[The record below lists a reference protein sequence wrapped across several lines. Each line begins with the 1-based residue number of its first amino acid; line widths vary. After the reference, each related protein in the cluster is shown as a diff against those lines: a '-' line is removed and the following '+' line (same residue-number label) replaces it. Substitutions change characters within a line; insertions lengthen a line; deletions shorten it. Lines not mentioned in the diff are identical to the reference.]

1 MAVDMFLKIST
12 IDGESKD
19 AKHKDEIE
27 IESFS
32 WGIVPSE
39 KVDAA
44 DARSRPVVQD
54 FNFAKRVDK
63 SSPVLMLSCATGK
76 HYDEAVL
83 TARKAGEKPLEFLV
97 IKMTNVF
104 VTSYQT
110 GGSSGDVVPV
120 DQFSLNFEK
129 IEETYTPQREDGSAD
144 KPVSAGFSVK
154 DVKRG

>member
-1 MAVDMFLKIST
+1 MAVDMFLKIGT

-19 AKHKDEIE
+19 DKHKNEIE

-54 FNFAKRVDK
+54 FSFAKRMDK
-63 SSPVLMLSCATGK
+63 SSPILMLSCATGK
-76 HYDEAVL
+76 HISDAVL
-83 TARKAGEKPLEFLV
+83 TVRKAGEKPLEFLV
-97 IKMTNVF
+97 IKMTDLLVS
-104 VTSYQT
+104 SYQT
-110 GGSSGDVVPV
+110 GGSSGDVVPT
-120 DQFSLNFEK
+120 DSFSLNFQAINVE
-129 IEETYTPQREDGSAD
+129 YTPQRDDGGAD
-144 KPVSAGFSVK
+144 KPVSAGFNVK